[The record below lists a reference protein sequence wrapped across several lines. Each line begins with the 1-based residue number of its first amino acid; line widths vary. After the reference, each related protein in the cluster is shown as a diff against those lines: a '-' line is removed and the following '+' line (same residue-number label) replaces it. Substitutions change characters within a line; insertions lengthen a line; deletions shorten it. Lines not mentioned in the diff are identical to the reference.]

1 MSKICVLTP
10 TRNRPHLLEM
20 SKVCLVNQTVPKE
33 NLTWI
38 ILDNSDE
45 GNEGWTKATEIAD
58 VRVVYTRI
66 PPGKPLGELRN
77 ICIETGLRECPDADF
92 FAFWDDDDY
101 YMPKRFEN
109 QIRAMGLNPQ
119 ASLCICREMEVFLTR
134 ENILMK
140 VGPYPEHQGTCASYF
155 VRKDYIQKNRFDASA
170 TKGEETSFCRKW
182 TAKTVS
188 LSPKDVLLVIGH
200 PKNTVDKSQ
209 VYTNQRQFMADVV
222 NQDNG
227 KNIIR
232 YKWIQSQ
239 PVWDLFYKTFLA
251 ADEDL

>member
-1 MSKICVLTP
+1 MK
-10 TRNRPHLLEM
+10 
-20 SKVCLVNQTVPKE
+20 
-33 NLTWI
+33 
-38 ILDNSDE
+38 
-45 GNEGWTKATEIAD
+45 
-58 VRVVYTRI
+58 VVYTRI

-77 ICIETGLRECPDADF
+77 ICIETGLKECPDAKY

-109 QIRAMGLNPQ
+109 QIRAMDLNPD
-119 ASLCICREMEVFLTR
+119 ASLCICREMEVFLTK

-155 VRKDYIQKNRFDASA
+155 VRRNYIEKNRFDASA

-209 VYTNQRQFMADVV
+209 VYTKQRQFMAGVV
-222 NQDNG
+222 NEDNG
-227 KNIIR
+227 KNVIR
-232 YKWIQSQ
+232 YKWIGV
-239 PVWDLFYKTFLA
+239 PAVWDLFYKTFLA
-251 ADEDL
+251 EDEDL